1 MITINGKQM
10 TAKELAKEIPT
21 EEEFRTHRRV
31 ELYYEFEDIN
41 AVLEEEFNGASID
54 DLTEDEL
61 NAIVERYEE
70 YLEENAYDSVVL
82 AEIIKRTLEECENT
96 TIKR

>member
-21 EEEFRTHRRV
+21 EEEFRAHRRV

-41 AVLEEEFNGASID
+41 AVLEEKFNGASID

-82 AEIIKRTLEECENT
+82 AEIIESTLEECGNT

>member
-61 NAIVERYEE
+61 NAIVEYYEE

-82 AEIIKRTLEECENT
+82 AEIIKRTLEECGNT

>member
-82 AEIIKRTLEECENT
+82 AEIIEHTLEECGNT

>member
-1 MITINGKQM
+1 MITINRKQM

-31 ELYYEFEDIN
+31 ELYYEFNDIDSALETYFNN
-41 AVLEEEFNGASID
+41 ARID

-82 AEIIKRTLEECENT
+82 AGIIEHTLEECGNT

>member
-21 EEEFRTHRRV
+21 EEEFRAHRRV

-41 AVLEEEFNGASID
+41 AVLEEKFNGASID

-61 NAIVERYEE
+61 NAIVECYEE
-70 YLEENAYDSVVL
+70 YLEDNAYDSVVL
-82 AEIIKRTLEECENT
+82 AEIIEHTLEECGNT

>member
-21 EEEFRTHRRV
+21 EEEFKAHRKV
-31 ELYYEFEDIN
+31 ELYYEFHDIDSALETYFNN
-41 AVLEEEFNGASID
+41 ARID

-61 NAIVERYEE
+61 NAIVEYYEE

-82 AEIIKRTLEECENT
+82 AEIIERTLEECGNT

>member
-1 MITINGKQM
+1 MIIINGKQM
-10 TAKELAKEIPT
+10 TAKELAKDIPT

-41 AVLEEEFNGASID
+41 AVLEEKFNGASID

-61 NAIVERYEE
+61 NTIVAYYEE
-70 YLEENAYDSVVL
+70 YLEENAYDSAIL
-82 AEIIKRTLEECENT
+82 AEIIERSLEECENT

>member
-1 MITINGKQM
+1 MIIINGKQM

-70 YLEENAYDSVVL
+70 
-82 AEIIKRTLEECENT
+82 
-96 TIKR
+96 